1 MNELRHKE
9 KDNKNDYLIVHE
21 QPLSIAADQYWQI
34 FENIG
39 LSMLDHDLKVLMVT
53 SPGRGEGK
61 SVTAANL
68 AAIAAE
74 NGRRVLIIDA
84 DVRQPIQHKIFH
96 LKNGSGWAAI
106 IKNTEQL
113 EEAVQPTM
121 IANLSVLTSG
131 RPLAFPARWLAS
143 EAVKNL
149 VRKAAGLFD
158 LVIIDAPD
166 VLSGK
171 EAPLL
176 AGLADAILLIARAGK
191 TGKSALVK
199 AKSQFHQ
206 EQIDKLAVAL
216 NGVRPPSREKASP
229 A

>member
-1 MNELRHKE
+1 M
-9 KDNKNDYLIVHE
+9 I
-21 QPLSIAADQYWQI
+21 ADQYWQI

-39 LSMLDHDLKVLMVT
+39 LSMIDSDLKVLMVT

-106 IKNTEQL
+106 VKNLDQL
-113 EEAVQPTM
+113 EESAQPTM

-131 RPLAFPARWLAS
+131 RPIAYPVRWLAS
-143 EAVKNL
+143 AAVKNL
-149 VRKAAGLFD
+149 VRKAAELFD

-171 EAPLL
+171 EAPLIAEL
-176 AGLADAILLIARAGK
+176 CDAILLIA
-191 TGKSALVK
+191 KSA
-199 AKSQFHQ
+199 
-206 EQIDKLAVAL
+206 
-216 NGVRPPSREKASP
+216 GP
-229 A
+229 ANQHW